1 MNKNNLKYESLKIFN
16 FSNSFKNI
24 LISNLNFE
32 QLIAVKN
39 LNGNF
44 LILAGAGSGKTRVI
58 IYRTFLLLKLQSPAD
73 KILILTFTRKAIN
86 EIKERIQNLTPSN
99 NLHIE
104 TFHSFAYKILKKYTH
119 NKKIEII
126 TSDSAIKLA
135 HDSKFYENIKLK
147 VSKEELIKS
156 ITSSKENYLKSI
168 SFKNLDINIKKLF
181 LNFLNDIEEIKKIKS
196 LYSFDD
202 LLNNLLYFLKEDNC
216 PISFNYI
223 MVDEYQ
229 DTDNIQVE
237 ILKILSKKSNLMAVG
252 DDYQS
257 IYSFKGASIENILNF
272 SSDFKNSKTFVLKEN
287 YRSSE
292 TILNLSNEF
301 SKSLRYSFRKVLISN
316 NSSDKLPCLNIFK
329 NHFDEVNF
337 IYCKIISILN
347 KNENS
352 TIAILFRNY
361 SYMEEFIKL
370 FDKYKLNYNIT
381 QNIFLENIFKDKI
394 LKKDS
399 KLSLLTIHSS
409 KGLEW
414 DYVFV
419 PLLLDGI
426 IPTSLGNTIN
436 IEEEKRLFYVAIT
449 RAKKE
454 LFLSY
459 PLSFYNNYG
468 LFSNPSPFVNE
479 INSEFFNIK
488 RG

>member
-1 MNKNNLKYESLKIFN
+1 
-16 FSNSFKNI
+16 
-24 LISNLNFE
+24 
-32 QLIAVKN
+32 
-39 LNGNF
+39 
-44 LILAGAGSGKTRVI
+44 
-58 IYRTFLLLKLQSPAD
+58 
-73 KILILTFTRKAIN
+73 
-86 EIKERIQNLTPSN
+86 
-99 NLHIE
+99 
-104 TFHSFAYKILKKYTH
+104 
-119 NKKIEII
+119 
-126 TSDSAIKLA
+126 
-135 HDSKFYENIKLK
+135 
-147 VSKEELIKS
+147 
-156 ITSSKENYLKSI
+156 
-168 SFKNLDINIKKLF
+168 KKLF
-181 LNFLNDIEEIKKIKS
+181 QNFLNEIEEIKKIKS

-202 LLNNLLYFLKEDNC
+202 LLNKLLKLLKKNNSLINFE
-216 PISFNYI
+216 YI

-229 DTDNIQVE
+229 DTDYVQVE
-237 ILKILSKKSNLMAVG
+237 ILKILSKESNLMAVG

-272 SSDFKNSKTFVLKEN
+272 SNDFKNSKTFVLKEN

-292 TILNLSNEF
+292 TILKLSNEF
-301 SKSLRYSFRKVLISN
+301 SKNLRYSFRKVLTSN
-316 NSSDKLPCLNIFK
+316 NRSNKLPYLTIFK
-329 NHFDEVNF
+329 NHFDEVDF
-337 IYCKIISILN
+337 IYSKIVSILN
-347 KNENS
+347 QNKNS

-361 SYMEEFIKL
+361 SYMQEFIKL
-370 FDKYKLNYNIT
+370 FDKYKLSYNIT

-394 LKKDS
+394 FEKNS

-436 IEEEKRLFYVAIT
+436 LEEEKRLFYVAIT
-449 RAKKE
+449 RAKNE